1 MRSPIKLQNIPQNLN
16 PNLLIGTIIVLA
28 GLARLSFIIL
38 AQTTGGDW
46 FRYERFAENILNGCG
61 MSFSTPYSGEC
72 IPESSGYFPG
82 YPAFIALLWMLFG
95 KSVNIV
101 LFAQLGCCLAALY
114 WFLVSLLRLTNNLK
128 VVACAGLLFAL
139 SPLHMA
145 WSRYALTE
153 SLALT
158 TSIWFLAEIL
168 NSIAQKK
175 LRVFHLAAALTAA
188 VYIRPDSIFL
198 ALPAFLVSFYIYYW
212 KKAVHQILL
221 FVILTSIPIS
231 GWMIR
236 NMLIGHAPLSM
247 ASRRSASYPYPL
259 GYFSWLNTWIINEYE
274 RADAA
279 FGVGQYKYSQIKFHL
294 SKFVS
299 DRELSKAQ
307 LLAKELAFYDGKP
320 FPPHIDS
327 QFQMMA
333 DKKRSEMN
341 FQIYARIYFFRAV
354 DLLLNPFSSWGWPS
368 EIKDVD
374 RSAVAKALSGKN
386 FRELKLLLEGHITEI
401 SVKLLLWTYRVLLFT
416 AFVFLA
422 GFCIRNTFT
431 LVGILGCSVAALFFS
446 RLAFFVIIGG
456 LESRYMV
463 GVIPW
468 VECSVVLWFFRT
480 QIFVRNDE
488 PRLVC
493 KGEM

>member
-1 MRSPIKLQNIPQNLN
+1 MSSSIKLQNITQNLN
-16 PNLLIGTIIVLA
+16 PNLVIGFIIVLA

-46 FRYERFAENILNGCG
+46 PKYERFAENILNGCG
-61 MSFSTPYSGEC
+61 MSQSLPDTGEC
-72 IPESSGYFPG
+72 IPDSGGYFPG
-82 YPAFIALLWMLFG
+82 YPAFIALLWTLFG
-95 KSVNIV
+95 KSVHIV
-101 LFAQLGCCLAALY
+101 LFAQLVCCLVALY
-114 WFLVSLLRLTNNLK
+114 WFLVSLFRLTNNLK
-128 VVACAGLLFAL
+128 VVACAGLLLAL
-139 SPLHMA
+139 SPLQMA

-168 NSIAQKK
+168 NSMAQKK
-175 LRVFHLAAALTAA
+175 LKVFHLAAALTAA

-198 ALPAFLVSFYIYYW
+198 ALPAFLVSFYIYDC
-212 KKAVHQILL
+212 KKSVYKILM
-221 FVILTSIPIS
+221 FVVLTSIPIS

-236 NMLIGHAPLSM
+236 NMLVGHAPLSM
-247 ASRRSASYPYPL
+247 RSTSAPESP
-259 GYFSWLNTWIINEYE
+259 GYLSWLNTWVINEYE
-274 RADAA
+274 RAEAV
-279 FGVGQYKYSQIKFHL
+279 FPIGQSKYSEIKFHP
-294 SKFVS
+294 SKLVS

-320 FPPHIDS
+320 FPSHIDS
-327 QFQMMA
+327 QFQMIA
-333 DKKRSEMN
+333 DEKRSEMN
-341 FQIYARIYFFRAV
+341 FQTYTRIYFLRAV
-354 DLLLNPFSSWGWPS
+354 NLLLNPISSWGWPL
-368 EIKDVD
+368 EIKDVN
-374 RSAVAKALSGKN
+374 RSAVAKALSDKN

-488 PRLVC
+488 ARLVR
-493 KGEM
+493 KDEM